1 MPTSLGE
8 LSRSK
13 NRGIRNTDS
22 HPPIDGATF
31 EGVDVAHFPCPR
43 AVYKHAKRVQN
54 KLYRCR
60 VRRSSDKIEV
70 PAAPIDRRTLIAD
83 VALRLLG
90 QRGAR
95 GLTHRAVDREA
106 GLPAGS
112 TSYYCRRRHDLLALA
127 FRRHAELDH
136 QEIAAQASRHSGKAL
151 SLQVVADVMATQVER
166 WSRLKYPYQLTAR
179 FEIVLAAS
187 RDPSLAAVTA
197 ESRKRFVATL
207 DGALRVLKLPDP
219 ANVAAAL
226 IAFTEG
232 VLLDQ
237 ARAGKPVLG
246 ARPLRKTLLAI
257 LQSSEKV
264 N

>member
-1 MPTSLGE
+1 M
-8 LSRSK
+8 
-13 NRGIRNTDS
+13 
-22 HPPIDGATF
+22 
-31 EGVDVAHFPCPR
+31 
-43 AVYKHAKRVQN
+43 
-54 KLYRCR
+54 
-60 VRRSSDKIEV
+60 RRSSDKIEV